1 MSEQF
6 LCHPSLK
13 LCKQLKNNRINI
25 LPPKAILLILLFFKD
40 NAELTR
46 AMFLDYCGVCGDIGD
61 MNIVDA
67 SSDNPGCP
75 VQ

>member
-1 MSEQF
+1 
-6 LCHPSLK
+6 
-13 LCKQLKNNRINI
+13 
-25 LPPKAILLILLFFKD
+25 
-40 NAELTR
+40 
-46 AMFLDYCGVCGDIGD
+46 MFLDYCGVCGDIGD